1 MLDEYCKKLS
11 DEAQLK
17 IALRLCRE
25 ALPIWEAYM
34 RKDDK
39 GLETLNTL
47 ITEQTRVQGGLE
59 RIDNGFL
66 ERTLTKIEKSYF
78 LAKEKNEL
86 PLPLMKLDVLLNP
99 LLATS
104 SQVLT
109 NDKWD
114 SILTRSVRL
123 AYTSVWNILVW
134 ILYRRKNDAG
144 ETHIYISIN
153 QAADALMLEEVM
165 TVEQINALLMQY
177 ETELRSE
184 NEDNAWE
191 DSFVPSRTGSEPESA
206 FDEAMKKIIAPQPAV
221 DKPNEI
227 QVIEVLR
234 QMREENKSYWNML
247 DEYYSGTCSTYSY
260 NKEKQEYWLS
270 EADVIVGSFF
280 NEYTMSEEAMRTFI
294 SERSLADL
302 RDSDFEI

>member
-39 GLETLNTL
+39 GLETLNAL

-78 LAKEKNEL
+78 LAKKKNEL

-114 SILTRSVRL
+114 SMLTRSVRL

-153 QAADALMLEEVM
+153 QAADALMLEKVM

-184 NEDNAWE
+184 NEDKAWE

-227 QVIEVLR
+227 QVTEVLR
-234 QMREENKSYWNML
+234 QMREENRSYWNML